1 MAEIPQ
7 EMMKMTKLFL
17 LGGQSNMVGSGEIK
31 DLASPYTEALP
42 AIRIWNSEKGWIPLA
57 PGHDGRNEFGPDIAF
72 GHEITE
78 LLRDDDV
85 RFIKYAAGG
94 TALYD
99 DWSHELKG
107 AQYSE
112 FMRTANEAIVDLR
125 NSGTAFEIAAM
136 LWFQG
141 ESDAAEGQAESYEAN
156 LVNFIAHMR
165 EQFETPEMPFIIARV
180 LSFYGG
186 ETGQAAIVRDAQ
198 VKVAEA
204 DPNAAWFDTDDSPV
218 IDPQTNQGHYNA
230 EGNLLN
236 GRRFAEAVKP
246 FLVKK

>member
-1 MAEIPQ
+1 
-7 EMMKMTKLFL
+7 MKTTKLFL
-17 LGGQSNMVGSGEIK
+17 LGGQSNMVGSGDIK

-42 AIRIWNSEKGWIPLA
+42 AIRIWNAGKGWIPLA
-57 PGHDGRNEFGPDIAF
+57 PGHDGRSEFGPEIAF
-72 GHEITE
+72 GHEMAA
-78 LLRDDDV
+78 LLPGHDV

-99 DWSHELKG
+99 DWSPELKG
-107 AQYSE
+107 SQYNE
-112 FMRTANEAIVDLR
+112 FMRTANEAIADLQ
-125 NSGTAFEIAAM
+125 NSDTAFEIVAM

-156 LVNFIAHMR
+156 LVHFIAHMR
-165 EQFETPEMPFIIARV
+165 EQFKTPQMPFIIARV

-186 ETGQAAIVRDAQ
+186 TTGQAAIVRDVQ

-204 DPNAAWFDTDDSPV
+204 DPSAAWFDTDDSPI
-218 IDPQTNQGHYNA
+218 IDPETNQGHYNA
-230 EGNLLN
+230 EGNLIN

-246 FLVKK
+246 FLR

>member
-1 MAEIPQ
+1 
-7 EMMKMTKLFL
+7 MKTTKLFL
-17 LGGQSNMVGSGEIK
+17 LAGQSNMVGSGSIK
-31 DLASPYTEALP
+31 DLKPPYSEAVP
-42 AIRIWNSEKGWIPLA
+42 AIRVWNSGKGWIPLA
-57 PGHDGRNEFGPDIAF
+57 PGHDGRDAFGPEIAF
-72 GHEITE
+72 GHEMAA
-78 LLRDDDV
+78 LLPDDDV

-99 DWSHELKG
+99 DWSPELKG
-107 AQYSE
+107 PQYCE
-112 FMRTANEAIVDLR
+112 FMRTADEAIADLQ
-125 NSGTAFEIAAM
+125 NSNTAFEIVAM

-141 ESDAAEGQAESYEAN
+141 ESDAKEGQGESYETN
-156 LVNFIAHMR
+156 LVHFIAHMR
-165 EQFETPEMPFIIARV
+165 EQFKTPELPFMIARV

-204 DPNAAWFDTDDSPV
+204 DPNAAWFDTDDSPI
-218 IDPQTNQGHYNA
+218 IDPETNQGHYNA

-246 FLVKK
+246 FLR